1 MSFQQGLSGLNIS
14 AKNLDAIG
22 NNVANAS
29 TIGYKAARAEFA
41 DVFANSL
48 AGGAGIQIGIGAS
61 VAAVRQQFSQGNIT
75 TTANPLDVAINGAGF
90 FRLSN
95 NGVVSYA
102 RNGQFSLDRDGYIVN
117 NGNARLTGYPADSN
131 GQIVASTPSD
141 LQISLANISPRATTD
156 ARVSAN
162 LDSREDAPL
171 ATFSLSDPTTYNAS
185 TAMTV
190 YDSQGNA
197 HTMTLYFRKTA
208 PNAWEVY
215 GAGDGVELGFTPPAA
230 PVPLGTLDFG
240 TNGLL
245 ANNVTMNVS
254 IPLANGAT
262 TPLDFPLT
270 FPQSDMTQFGVNFAV
285 SQLTQDG
292 FTTGRISGFSIG
304 EDGVVLGRYT
314 NGQTRAQG
322 QIVLANFINAQG
334 LSALGNNAWA
344 ETSESGQ
351 PLVASPGS
359 GSLGTL
365 QAGALEQ
372 ANVDLT
378 EELVAMITA
387 QRIYQAN
394 AQTIRT
400 QDQVLQTIVNLR

>member
-1 MSFQQGLSGLNIS
+1 MSFQQALSGLNIS
-14 AKNLDAIG
+14 AKNLATIG

-29 TIGYKAARAEFA
+29 TIGFKSARAEFS

-48 AGGAGIQIGIGAS
+48 AGGGGVSIGIGAALS
-61 VAAVRQQFSQGNIT
+61 AVRQQFTQGNIV
-75 TTANPLDVAINGAGF
+75 TTANPLDLAINGSGF
-90 FRLSN
+90 FRMTS

-117 NGNARLTGYPADSN
+117 NSNARLSGYPADAA
-131 GQIVASTPSD
+131 GQIVASTPVD
-141 LQISLANISPRATTD
+141 LRISLANISPQATSD
-156 ARVSAN
+156 ARVAAN
-162 LDSREDAPL
+162 LDSRETVPA
-171 ATFSLSDPTTYNAS
+171 AAFSIADPATYNAS
-185 TAMTV
+185 TATTV

-197 HTMTLYFRKTA
+197 STLTLYFRKTA
-208 PNAWEVY
+208 ANTWNVY
-215 GAGDGVELGFTPPAA
+215 GAGNGTILNAGA
-230 PVPLGTLDFG
+230 PLGTLNFG
-240 TNGLL
+240 TSGLL
-245 ANNVTMNVS
+245 ASNQTMNVS
-254 IPLANGAT
+254 IPLANGAV
-262 TPLDFPLT
+262 TPLAFPLT

-292 FTTGRISGFSIG
+292 FTTGRIAGFSVG
-304 EDGVVLGRYT
+304 EDGVILGRYT

-322 QIVLANFINAQG
+322 QVVLASFVNAQG
-334 LSALGNNAWA
+334 LAALGNNLWA

-359 GSLGTL
+359 GPLGTL
-365 QAGALEQ
+365 QAGALEE

-378 EELVAMITA
+378 EELVKMITA
-387 QRIYQAN
+387 QRVYQAN